1 MEIFKVVPTFI
12 NRVLDHKRAIV
23 PFCQLSISV
32 SSSVSAKQQIPWSVS
47 FLPWWEDCFFH
58 QGQRQVANWAVA
70 ASPIP
75 PPLHFFFL
83 NHPATHKPTNLC
95 TGTHTNENTLSLPMC
110 TKAYSHIK
118 SIKFTLTGLSHKE
131 NISPLE
137 TLTNNCG
144 FKLFPLEGAFTH

>member
-1 MEIFKVVPTFI
+1 MLVVQSVQSSKSHDQCHFYLGGKIAFSIKVRDRLLTE
-12 NRVLDHKRAIV
+12 
-23 PFCQLSISV
+23 
-32 SSSVSAKQQIPWSVS
+32 PW
-47 FLPWWEDCFFH
+47 LLL
-58 QGQRQVANWAVA
+58 Q
-70 ASPIP
+70 SPRPCI
-75 PPLHFFFL
+75 FFFL

-118 SIKFTLTGLSHKE
+118 STKFTLTGLSHKE
-131 NISPLE
+131 NISPLYPLCEE